1 MESPRV
7 WRRDR
12 GFIAVLAVG
21 GSAIALMILLVASGL
36 RRSAPET
43 FAPTP
48 IELRPAR
55 GQLVGPTL
63 VTVDASQPDRWRFF
77 SFEEGTV
84 AQNPDP
90 LGWDLA
96 FRRFRVIANGGAGFA
111 GTGGI
116 ADLGEVAL
124 EDVRAVPTT
133 GYVPNT
139 VGSDTVNTAV
149 QEWYDYSYFSHL
161 LSPKPTVYAIRT
173 ADGRF
178 AKLEF
183 VGYYCPGAVPGCV
196 TFRYVF
202 QGAGGVDMRSG
213 VVEATPERGPRS

>member
-1 MESPRV
+1 MESPS
-7 WRRDR
+7 DR
-12 GFIAVLAVG
+12 GLIAVLAIG

-36 RRSAPET
+36 RRSAPEA

-48 IELRPAR
+48 LELRPAR
-55 GQLVGPTL
+55 GRLVGPTL
-63 VTVDASQPDRWRFF
+63 VTVDATRPDRWRFF
-77 SFEEGTV
+77 SFEDGTV
-84 AQNPDP
+84 AESPDP

-96 FRRFRVIANGGAGFA
+96 FRRFQVIANGGAGFA

-116 ADLGEVAL
+116 AKLGEVAL
-124 EDVRAVPTT
+124 NDVGAVPAT
-133 GYVPNT
+133 GYLPNT
-139 VGSDTVNTAV
+139 VGSDTVNEAV

-173 ADGRF
+173 ATGRF
-178 AKLEF
+178 AKLQF

-202 QGAGGVDMRSG
+202 QGAGGVDMLPGAAEGASG
-213 VVEATPERGPRS
+213 RGPR